1 MEPVSKAGRQE
12 GEKEERKEERKSEL
26 ILINKTEYTT
36 LVTTANVLSF

>member
-12 GEKEERKEERKSEL
+12 GEKEERKEERKSEFL
-26 ILINKTEYTT
+26 LINKTEHTN